1 VPDDPASDS
10 ASDPIS
16 DLAGLVPRQP
26 LRLLEELA
34 ALSARVR
41 AGEPFA
47 RPRVTLHLRGRDL
60 RGQLLG
66 LSDDAGMRVA
76 LLLRESADRFST
88 DRFSHDVT
96 HVPVANL
103 EALTVHD
110 ALRIEQPTS
119 EIVVPGK
126 LEVRRA
132 VVALG
137 ERLRSTGAG
146 FALETD
152 DLEPEDLEPLM
163 AVLIPLEEA
172 LRAILK
178 DDLGRE
184 ALAHFSVLKLTLRN
198 AAQVL
203 KSGETLELQA
213 VRGFAARP
221 NAKAWRELLEPV

>member
-1 VPDDPASDS
+1 MPDDPASD
-10 ASDPIS
+10 P
-16 DLAGLVPRQP
+16 AGLVPRQP

-76 LLLRESADRFST
+76 LLLLESG

-96 HVPVANL
+96 HVLVANL

-119 EIVVPGK
+119 DVVVPGK

-137 ERLRSTGAG
+137 ERLQAAGAG
-146 FALETD
+146 VALETD
-152 DLEPEDLEPLM
+152 DLEPGDLEPIMTAL
-163 AVLIPLEEA
+163 VPLEEA
-172 LRAILK
+172 LRAILD

-184 ALAHFSVLKLTLRN
+184 ALKQFSGLKLMVRP
-198 AAQVL
+198 AAQVS
-203 KSGETLELQA
+203 KSGATLELQV
-213 VRGFAARP
+213 VRGFAGRP
-221 NAKAWRELLEPV
+221 NAKVWRELLERVL